1 MGLLLST
8 ADFESWFK
16 NKGSSALDFL
26 IKVIICIVL
35 FWILSKILKSIS
47 NKLQDRLDKRNVDQ
61 IASHFVINLVRYFIL
76 IFAVFTII
84 TQLNVVKEA
93 SIAALVASAGVGV
106 SLAMQGALSNFA
118 GGVLLLML
126 KPFKKGDY
134 IVIPSNNVEGT
145 VEEIQTYYTTIRTV
159 LNESVKIPNSQ
170 LTNNSV
176 INRAG
181 NDSRAL
187 LLKVNVSYKT
197 DIDKA
202 KRILAEILDA
212 EEYVLEN
219 GKSVFVEELGEGAV
233 VMGIL
238 CMVPVLKYNDIRRSM
253 NENIIKTLHAEGI
266 DIPYN
271 QLDVHIVNEK

>member
-76 IFAVFTII
+76 IFAIFTII

-118 GGVLLLML
+118 GGVLLLIL

-181 NDSRAL
+181 NESRAL

-253 NENIIKTLHAEGI
+253 NESIIKTLHTEGI